1 MNRLETRFDIISG
14 VVDTDTYI
22 NVINFPFILNK
33 RDKQFLIKKGE
44 PMVQV
49 IPFKRQSWKMWSG
62 FYYEKRHSKVSSFLN
77 SEWIDRYKKYFWSKK
92 SYK

>member
-1 MNRLETRFDIISG
+1 
-14 VVDTDTYI
+14 
-22 NVINFPFILNK
+22 
-33 RDKQFLIKKGE
+33 
-44 PMVQV
+44 MVQV